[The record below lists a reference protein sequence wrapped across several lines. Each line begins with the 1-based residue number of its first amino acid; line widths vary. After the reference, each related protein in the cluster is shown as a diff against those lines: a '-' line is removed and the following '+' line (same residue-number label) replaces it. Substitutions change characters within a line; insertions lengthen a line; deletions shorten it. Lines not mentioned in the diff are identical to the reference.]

1 MGEMGTRQIS
11 LGVPYAT
18 RILVAQVLI
27 EATTQGNIYDLHT
40 TADAKYG
47 DIFFER
53 PGSEG
58 QFELIE
64 LRIGLFCEWVL
75 FFPITSRL
83 HIHATWKQQSIQAG
97 EYRIM
102 LSEVVEHGDKY
113 WHS

>member
-1 MGEMGTRQIS
+1 MREMGTRQIS
-11 LGVPYAT
+11 LGMPYAT

-64 LRIGLFCEWVL
+64 LRIGLFCARML
-75 FFPITSRL
+75 FFPITLRL
-83 HIHATWKQQSIQAG
+83 HSYAHWKHKSSQARQV
-97 EYRIM
+97 RIKARQI
-102 LSEVVEHGDKY
+102 VEH
-113 WHS
+113 

>member
-11 LGVPYAT
+11 LGVPYTT

-27 EATTQGNIYDLHT
+27 EATTKSDIYDLHT

-53 PGSEG
+53 PRSEG

-64 LRIGLFCEWVL
+64 LRISLFCERVL
-75 FFPITSRL
+75 FFPITRRL
-83 HIHATWKQQSIQAG
+83 HIYATWKQQPIQVG
-97 EYRIM
+97 E
-102 LSEVVEHGDKY
+102 
-113 WHS
+113 

>member
-1 MGEMGTRQIS
+1 MREMGTRQIS
-11 LGVPYAT
+11 LGMPYAT

-64 LRIGLFCEWVL
+64 LRIGLFCEWVI
-75 FFPITSRL
+75 FFPITRRL
-83 HIHATWKQQSIQAG
+83 HISATSKQQSIQSG
-97 EYRIM
+97 EYGIKR
-102 LSEVVEHGDKY
+102 SEVAQH
-113 WHS
+113 

>member
-75 FFPITSRL
+75 FFPITRRL
-83 HIHATWKQQSIQAG
+83 HIYATWKQQSIQAG
-97 EYRIM
+97 E
-102 LSEVVEHGDKY
+102 
-113 WHS
+113 